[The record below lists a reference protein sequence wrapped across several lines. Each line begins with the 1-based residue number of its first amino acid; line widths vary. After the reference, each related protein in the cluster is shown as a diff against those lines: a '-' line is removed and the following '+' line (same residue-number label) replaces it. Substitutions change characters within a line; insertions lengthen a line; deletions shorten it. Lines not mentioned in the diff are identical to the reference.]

1 MVLTL
6 EEYIKQYKV
15 LDMIE
20 KNYDKFIREDECRNI
35 TGLSR
40 STRYRME
47 RAGTFP
53 RKYKL
58 SPSARGYKLSEVT
71 GWMSTRQA
79 A

>member
-1 MVLTL
+1 
-6 EEYIKQYKV
+6 
-15 LDMIE
+15 MIE

-47 RAGTFP
+47 QADQFP
-53 RKYKL
+53 RKYKIYTV
-58 SPSARGYKLSEVT
+58 ARAYKLSEVN

>member
-1 MVLTL
+1 MVLIL
-6 EEYIKQYKV
+6 EEYVKYYKV

-40 STRYRME
+40 STRYHME
-47 RAGTFP
+47 QAGQFP
-53 RKYKL
+53 RKYRI
-58 SPSARGYKLSEVT
+58 SSAARAYKLSEVN
-71 GWMSTRQA
+71 GWISTRQA

>member
-1 MVLTL
+1 MD
-6 EEYIKQYKV
+6 QMNS
-15 LDMIE
+15 DR
-20 KNYDKFIREDECRNI
+20 FIRESETRKI

-47 RAGTFP
+47 QAGQFP
-53 RKYKL
+53 KKYKV
-58 SPSARGYKLSEVT
+58 SIAARGYKLSEIE